1 MNPVNKSQI
10 KIIHTLLNKAKLMD
24 SKLQIVHDISLGRV
38 ESTKDLWFDE
48 AAQLI
53 AFLNKSTDHRQQ
65 TTDPKQRMINSII
78 AMAHEMGWIG
88 ELSIVN
94 GGGLKKKKDYSGLH
108 AWVEKYGYLKKRLNA
123 YNEKELPTLVT
134 QMQQVYSGWL
144 RK

>member
-53 AFLNKSTDHRQQ
+53 NFLQQ
-65 TTDPKQRMINSII
+65 PFDKLKATDPRQRMINSII